1 VGTGTKRGRL
11 SLRELRQQRGL
22 TQEAVALLGG
32 IDTAQVSRIERG
44 LAKPRPT
51 TVVRLARGLGIRVAT
66 MEEILANPASA
77 ESPDEPVGAP

>member
-1 VGTGTKRGRL
+1 VATGTKRGRL

-32 IDTAQVSRIERG
+32 LDTAQVSRLERG

-66 MEEILANPASA
+66 MTEILANPVPPEASG
-77 ESPDEPVGAP
+77 EPDGAR